1 MVEIVFTEQAIADI
15 EEIAVYIAQDSII
28 YAEAEVRKIFEKL
41 KILVDFPLLGRVVP
55 EMKMTYLRELIEGN
69 YRIIYKVVNKD
80 TIHIITVHH
89 SKRLI
94 DRSLLRKLYRQV
106 KK

>member
-41 KILVDFPLLGRVVP
+41 EILVDFP
-55 EMKMTYLRELIEGN
+55 
-69 YRIIYKVVNKD
+69 
-80 TIHIITVHH
+80 
-89 SKRLI
+89 
-94 DRSLLRKLYRQV
+94 
-106 KK
+106 